1 LNNIIVYE
9 LLLAGIMFPDP
20 SISAAISA
28 TRLLFTAYNGYQKG
42 KLIDSDESL
51 RTEVQGR
58 IDRLRIQIDMLY
70 TKAHRN
76 KQRNLRSSLQ
86 DIIEICDQ
94 FTSDARF
101 GLSHSTNSK
110 HAAAA
115 KMNKKSLKVLIEHDF
130 NTLDKLEICK
140 NHIENL
146 TNLIETDSE
155 ESDLNTISRE
165 IRKILVKSKE
175 YFSQRK
181 LIMYGYLDTQ

>member
-1 LNNIIVYE
+1 
-9 LLLAGIMFPDP
+9 MFPDP

>member
-1 LNNIIVYE
+1 
-9 LLLAGIMFPDP
+9 MFPDP
-20 SISAAISA
+20 SISAAITA

-42 KLIDSDESL
+42 KLINSDESL

-58 IDRLRIQIDMLY
+58 IDRLRIQIDLLY

-76 KQRNLRSSLQ
+76 KQRDLRSSLQ
-86 DIIEICDQ
+86 DIIDLCDQ

-101 GLSHSTNSK
+101 GFSHSTNSK

-130 NTLDKLEICK
+130 NTLDKLETCK

-146 TNLIETDSE
+146 TNRIETDSE
-155 ESDLNTISRE
+155 ESELYLISKETR
-165 IRKILVKSKE
+165 IMLAKSKD

-181 LIMYGYLDTQ
+181 LIMYGYLDI